1 MYRNRQDAIEAMEL
15 AANGKVKCYYQTK
28 PLSALES
35 VEREEREG
43 SAESGETLA
52 DSDWACPCP

>member
-35 VEREEREG
+35 VYKGLEDGTVTGRIVLTME
-43 SAESGETLA
+43 
-52 DSDWACPCP
+52 